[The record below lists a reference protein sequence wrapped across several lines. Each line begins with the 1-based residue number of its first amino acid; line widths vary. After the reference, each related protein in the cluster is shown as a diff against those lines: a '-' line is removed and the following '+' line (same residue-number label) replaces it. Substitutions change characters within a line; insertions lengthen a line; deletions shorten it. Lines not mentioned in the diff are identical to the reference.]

1 LDLTAEKY
9 IGSNYWQHYS
19 KMAVFMR
26 YLQHY
31 LGEDKMDKIL
41 QDFYRQWEF
50 RHPYPEDL
58 EAVFVTHLQED
69 LDWFFDNVFEKTTYV
84 DYGIIKTDNRFLLH
98 NYGTFTCPVEV
109 SFYDGSGQEIQ
120 RDWHHNIDNKKKLS
134 PPLAAVSAR
143 IDPDQ
148 HMPDVNRRNNGTQ
161 KILNLNFV
169 WNQPTY
175 FNHDV
180 NIVPWFFP
188 IITTTGLLL
197 D

>member
-1 LDLTAEKY
+1 
-9 IGSNYWQHYS
+9 
-19 KMAVFMR
+19 MR
-26 YLQHY
+26 YLHHY

-50 RHPYPEDL
+50 HHPYPEDL

-109 SFYDGSGQEIQ
+109 AFYNGSGQEIQ